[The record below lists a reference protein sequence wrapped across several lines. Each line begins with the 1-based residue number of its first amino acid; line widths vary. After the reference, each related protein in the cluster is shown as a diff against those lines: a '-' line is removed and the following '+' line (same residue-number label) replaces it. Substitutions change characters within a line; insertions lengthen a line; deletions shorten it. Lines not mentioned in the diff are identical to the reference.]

1 MEAQDS
7 HLFKVTK
14 QIGAQKGSRPI
25 EARSW
30 MLTRKMLETL
40 VHSNSNRNTMFLP
53 KISPE
58 KNKTLVSLPRE
69 NKHMFISEP
78 SHFFFFPL
86 NTSPTRQVVLWLCDF
101 DGHTCWLEKSQGN
114 WEFPHLPHM
123 MCFQGRKLNLFCY
136 HQRVSWRL
144 LSNISFVLLYANT
157 FSLNLPLLLH
167 FTFYQTFKL
176 ARSVQNPHVK

>member
-78 SHFFFFPL
+78 SHFFFFPWIQAQPGKY
-86 NTSPTRQVVLWLCDF
+86 SCDCVTLMDTLAGWKKVKETENF
-101 DGHTCWLEKSQGN
+101 LTCHIWCAFKAGN
-114 WEFPHLPHM
+114 
-123 MCFQGRKLNLFCY
+123 
-136 HQRVSWRL
+136 
-144 LSNISFVLLYANT
+144 
-157 FSLNLPLLLH
+157 
-167 FTFYQTFKL
+167 
-176 ARSVQNPHVK
+176 